1 MMDEK
6 DFEEILNSRKFEEP
20 SPDLAQRII
29 DASLLQAKKPRFN
42 VFNWFALFLN
52 EFNLPK
58 PVYAAMPFS
67 LVIVLIIGLLIGFS
81 NPVEKRISKQEQI
94 HLQDF
99 LYVKGELP

>member
-1 MMDEK
+1 MDEK

-29 DASLLQAKKPRFN
+29 DASLLQEKKPRFKI
-42 VFNWFALFLN
+42 VAWFANFFN

-58 PVYAAMPFS
+58 PIYALMPFS
-67 LVIVLIIGLLIGFS
+67 LVIVLIIGLFLGFS